1 MKTRNH
7 HRRAGSAEAP
17 IGDYTDRFGTTVR
30 VYPDKNNAVLV
41 ELEDTDAAMSV
52 ELPAGLVLATARRIM
67 EASGLSMEE
76 LTYEAVS
83 AGVISPEVPATR
95 AGRRRHEKM
104 LSKNP
109 LYNKIYNNIESGKTR
124 EPAVPGASFMKEA
137 A

>member
-30 VYPDKNNAVLV
+30 VYPDKDNAVLV

-76 LTYEAVS
+76 LTYEAVA

-104 LSKNP
+104 LTKNP
-109 LYNKIYNNIESGKTR
+109 ITDAYWQTAGGDQTHQEYQ
-124 EPAVPGASFMKEA
+124 
-137 A
+137 